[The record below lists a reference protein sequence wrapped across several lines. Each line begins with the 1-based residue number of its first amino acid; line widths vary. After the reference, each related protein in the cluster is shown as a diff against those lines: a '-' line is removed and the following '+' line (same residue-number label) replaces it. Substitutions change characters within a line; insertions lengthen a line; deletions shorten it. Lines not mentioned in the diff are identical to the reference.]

1 MYTVYVLNS
10 SSFNK
15 IYIGYTSDIA
25 QRMKSHNELSKKGR
39 TVNLRPWEL
48 VYTETFEEK
57 AGAMARER
65 SLKTGKG
72 REFIWLMIKKEK

>member
-25 QRMKSHNELSKKGR
+25 QRMKSYNELSTKGW
-39 TVNLRPWEL
+39 TVKFRPWEL

-65 SLKTGKG
+65 SLKTAKG